1 VNFPPSPSVTHSAR
15 FDLCPVEAI
24 PPQTMK
30 KLHLWLGLA
39 VLLGGKLSFGQTD
52 AFDPSGQPAT
62 VIAPFSEEQ
71 LDQLLGP
78 IALYPDALIALI
90 LPASTASSD
99 IVLAARYLASGSNPA
114 DADNQPWDDSVRAL
128 AHYPDVVKWMDDNL
142 AWTKQLGDVFAL
154 QPADVMNTVQRL
166 RARARAAG
174 TLVDTPQQQVV
185 VAQNTIEIV
194 PTQPDVIYVPY
205 YDPGVVFAPQ
215 PSYYYG
221 SSLFSFSPGYA
232 TGFWL
237 SYSVDWR
244 QRQVCYVD
252 RPHREIVWRER
263 RDSWHQPLPVTRPSY
278 VTTFRPQ
285 PQTQRRGYSRPSQFS
300 TAPTQS
306 TSTQSRVVQ
315 PGTSAGR
322 AWTNEPRRDDRN
334 DGRASHGGPNTQQ
347 NVALERPVTV
357 TNGRFRNS
365 PPASVSTPQPA
376 FANPAPPTTT
386 VAPPTNPFQG
396 RTSPVSAD
404 RGRHYQ
410 SPAPQSPVVT
420 PAPTVTH
427 GVHNFPAPA
436 YVPQAA
442 APAIASRSSVTNAPQ
457 PAAPANVPPP
467 ARTDNDNNGGRGRD
481 LILYI
486 N

>member
-1 VNFPPSPSVTHSAR
+1 
-15 FDLCPVEAI
+15 
-24 PPQTMK
+24 MK

-39 VLLGGKLSFGQTD
+39 VLLGGNLSFAQTD
-52 AFDPSGQPAT
+52 AFDSTGHSTA

-99 IVLAARYLASGSNPA
+99 IVLAARYLASGGNSA

-221 SSLFSFSPGYA
+221 SSLFSFSPAYA

-263 RDSWHQPLPVTRPSY
+263 RDSWRQPLPVTRPSY

-285 PQTQRRGYSRPSQFS
+285 PQTQRRGYSRPTQFS
-300 TAPTQS
+300 TTPTQS
-306 TSTQSRVVQ
+306 MSTQSRVVQ
-315 PGTSAGR
+315 PGTSRGR
-322 AWTNEPRRDDRN
+322 VWTNEPRRDDRN
-334 DGRASHGGPNTQQ
+334 DGRTSRGGPNTQQ

-357 TNGRFRNS
+357 TNGRFRKPS
-365 PPASVSTPQPA
+365 PTSSPAAASTAPSQPA
-376 FANPAPPTTT
+376 FVNPAPPTTI
-386 VAPPTNPFQG
+386 VAPPANPFQG
-396 RTSPVSAD
+396 RTSPIAGD
-404 RGRHYQ
+404 RGQHYH
-410 SPAPQSPVVT
+410 SPAPQSPVVAPPAAVNRGFRGAPSPNYTPPQAPAPATSSAASAASAPAPSNT
-420 PAPTVTH
+420 PAP
-427 GVHNFPAPA
+427 GRGNG
-436 YVPQAA
+436 
-442 APAIASRSSVTNAPQ
+442 
-457 PAAPANVPPP
+457 
-467 ARTDNDNNGGRGRD
+467 DNDRRGRRFERD
-481 LILYI
+481 
-486 N
+486 